1 MKKQTSK
8 HACECVSTS
17 MYEHGRNFLLRFRVD
32 AAEYETHFPLGEHI
46 TSITTTSYNLCRSRN
61 GERTIYLFNNDVIFL
76 CKIERNKYDNY
87 NSDSNNSLPIKY
99 PKNIHSSKRI
109 LHFFTLPKT
118 NSQIQFQNTPIPTTC
133 PDVYQY
139 FHSHHPPPSN
149 EKRTKKKKKKN
160 ANASREETRL
170 IPAINNSRLNR
181 GPRYFIPASMNVE
194 PSHPTDNS
202 HLSPPPSTIRAS
214 LQSTRR
220 NEFTFNWRTRD
231 GAPSVQTSWSSSMA
245 PGR

>member
-1 MKKQTSK
+1 MIIIT
-8 HACECVSTS
+8 ATAIIL
-17 MYEHGRNFLLRFRVD
+17 Y
-32 AAEYETHFPLGEHI
+32 PLNI
-46 TSITTTSYNLCRSRN
+46 PKISILQKEFS
-61 GERTIYLFNNDVIFL
+61 IF
-76 CKIERNKYDNY
+76 
-87 NSDSNNSLPIKY
+87 SLYQK
-99 PKNIHSSKRI
+99 
-109 LHFFTLPKT
+109 
-118 NSQIQFQNTPIPTTC
+118 PIPKSNSTTLRSPQRVPTC
-133 PDVYQY
+133 INIST
-139 FHSHHPPPSN
+139 HTTPPPSN